1 MFEYSIRAKNTRPRA
16 LLRAILYRFSSLSLS
31 SSSSSLAFLGAT
43 TTPTKGAIL
52 RLFLCCVIV
61 CGVENSKRER
71 ERDISKRE
79 THTRVMMMSLSASP
93 TKKSSSSSSSLF
105 EKSGFYTTTTSSSS
119 SSPRSLSSFGWGDS
133 SKAIREFGG
142 GSDDDS
148 DDEEEERDDFNND
161 DKEDDDDDDSEP
173 EGEEEE
179 SIDDET
185 DDDVNDAN
193 DVQKRNDTLMRGGNF
208 VLPTSSKRGEEMGRR
223 RRKEEEEE
231 EEEENTTNWRKLF
244 PHFIRASEL
253 LVGSR
258 VNGEVVFVDYGA
270 QFNGKRKTQTR
281 VKQGGEYF
289 GAGVDMFD
297 DNDRARGTSRDDIPH
312 AARRRNT
319 QTARWYTTTAGVK
332 TYVTK
337 TGQKL
342 TGSKAYDASVKDSR
356 KWGLE

>member
-1 MFEYSIRAKNTRPRA
+1 
-16 LLRAILYRFSSLSLS
+16 
-31 SSSSSLAFLGAT
+31 
-43 TTPTKGAIL
+43 
-52 RLFLCCVIV
+52 
-61 CGVENSKRER
+61 
-71 ERDISKRE
+71 
-79 THTRVMMMSLSASP
+79 MMMSLSASP
-93 TKKSSSSSSSLF
+93 TKKSSSSSSLF

-208 VLPTSSKRGEEMGRR
+208 VLPTSSKRGEEMGQRR
-223 RRKEEEEE
+223 PMRFDAKVGSRKEEEEE
-231 EEEENTTNWRKLF
+231 NTNWRKLF

-297 DNDRARGTSRDDIPH
+297 DYDRARGTSRDDIPH

>member
-1 MFEYSIRAKNTRPRA
+1 
-16 LLRAILYRFSSLSLS
+16 
-31 SSSSSLAFLGAT
+31 
-43 TTPTKGAIL
+43 
-52 RLFLCCVIV
+52 
-61 CGVENSKRER
+61 
-71 ERDISKRE
+71 
-79 THTRVMMMSLSASP
+79 
-93 TKKSSSSSSSLF
+93 
-105 EKSGFYTTTTSSSS
+105 
-119 SSPRSLSSFGWGDS
+119 LSSFGWGDS

-161 DKEDDDDDDSEP
+161 DDKEEEDDFNDDSEP

-231 EEEENTTNWRKLF
+231 EEEEENTTNWRKLF

-258 VNGEVVFVDYGA
+258 VNGEVVLVDYGA

-297 DNDRARGTSRDDIPH
+297 DYDRARGTSRDDIPH

>member
-1 MFEYSIRAKNTRPRA
+1 MVEKRDA
-16 LLRAILYRFSSLSLS
+16 SL
-31 SSSSSLAFLGAT
+31 
-43 TTPTKGAIL
+43 
-52 RLFLCCVIV
+52 
-61 CGVENSKRER
+61 
-71 ERDISKRE
+71 
-79 THTRVMMMSLSASP
+79 MSASP
-93 TKKSSSSSSSLF
+93 TTGKSLSPEEERSSLT
-105 EKSGFYTTTTSSSS
+105 SSSSS

-142 GSDDDS
+142 GLGDDS
-148 DDEEEERDDFNND
+148 EEEEERDFDDVNDDDEEEED
-161 DKEDDDDDDSEP
+161 
-173 EGEEEE
+173 E

-185 DDDVNDAN
+185 DDDDDVHDVH
-193 DVQKRNDTLMRGGNF
+193 DVQKRNDTLIRGGNF
-208 VLPTSSKRGEEMGRR
+208 VLPTSSKRGEEMGQRR
-223 RRKEEEEE
+223 PMRFDAKVGSRKGEEEEEEE
-231 EEEENTTNWRKLF
+231 EEEENTNWRKLF

-289 GAGVDMFD
+289 GAGIDMFD